1 MLIPALYGIASA
13 ATIWFAALSLRER
26 DAKTLAAIVLFAG
39 WMTYNLSNEF
49 STDLFWPIMDALFGA
64 IFATMWIERPST
76 WKARVFACLM
86 LQCVC
91 HVAYHLALAFD
102 VYIGYGYTAALN
114 ALFLCQLLIVSND
127 GMRRGWNLFS
137 DWCAAILDRNRGYG
151 IGASTRKA
159 K

>member
-1 MLIPALYGIASA
+1 MIDLAGSFGIASA
-13 ATIWFAALSLRER
+13 ATIGFAALSLRER
-26 DAKTLAAIVLFAG
+26 DVKTLAGIVLFTG
-39 WMTYNLSNEF
+39 WMIANISGHQHN
-49 STDLFWPIMDALFGA
+49 LFWPIMDALFGA
-64 IFATMWIERPST
+64 IFATMWIERPSA
-76 WKARVFACLM
+76 WRARVFACLM

-91 HVAYHLALAFD
+91 HVAYHIALAFD

-151 IGASTRKA
+151 IGARPRKA